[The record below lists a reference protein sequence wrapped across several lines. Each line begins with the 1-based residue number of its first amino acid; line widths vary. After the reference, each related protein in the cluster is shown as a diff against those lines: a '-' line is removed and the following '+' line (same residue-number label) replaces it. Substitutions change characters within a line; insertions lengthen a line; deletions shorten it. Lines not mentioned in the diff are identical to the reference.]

1 MGWQESFA
9 NVFGPGLLGG
19 TCFGDLCQVL
29 RDNRVRVHPLRLT
42 RLLSA
47 LQCSVMTSLH
57 RRLEETRFASKWRH
71 VEVSA
76 PVFILGHWRSG
87 TTHLHNLLTQ
97 DDRFAFPNLY
107 QVLNPHTF
115 LTTERINTRLTSFL
129 LPDTR
134 FGLDNIRLH
143 WKIPYEDEFAL
154 AVACARSSYLSWVWP
169 RSHKSYDRY
178 LTMRSVSEEDVR
190 IWRDS
195 LMTFAKK
202 LTFKYQKPLILKSP
216 AHTCRVKLLL
226 DLFPGARFVHVHRN
240 PYTVFSSTRH
250 LDVVALRGW
259 TMQTTKSVDW
269 DARII
274 RRYAEMYDAFFE
286 EVPLIPSGQFHE
298 IRFED
303 LEQDPIRVVRSI
315 YEALQLPDFAVSE
328 TALREYVSS
337 LSGYQKN
344 TYPEVSDSLRVRIAR
359 KWQRCFQQWG
369 YSS

>member
-19 TCFGDLCQVL
+19 ACFGDLCQVL
-29 RDNRVRVHPLRLT
+29 RENRVRVHPLRFV

-47 LQCSVMTSLH
+47 LQCSVMNSMQ
-57 RRLEETRFASKWRH
+57 RRLEEARFASKWRD
-71 VEVSA
+71 VEVSS

-129 LPDTR
+129 LPATR
-134 FGLDNIRLH
+134 FGLDNVRLH
-143 WKIPYEDEFAL
+143 WKVPYEDEFAL
-154 AVACARSSYLSWVWP
+154 ATACARSPYLSWVWP
-169 RSHKSYDRY
+169 SSHQSYDRY

-190 IWRDS
+190 IWQAS
-195 LMTFAKK
+195 LMTFTKK
-202 LTFKYQKPLILKSP
+202 LTFKYEKPLILKSP
-216 AHTCRVKLLL
+216 THTCRVRLLL
-226 DLFPGARFVHVHRN
+226 NLFPDARFVHVHRD
-240 PYTVFSSTRH
+240 PYTVFSSTRR

-259 TMQTTKSVDW
+259 TMQAAKAVDW

-274 RRYAEMYDAFFE
+274 RRYKEMYEAFFGE
-286 EVPLIPSGQFHE
+286 LQLIPPGQFHE

-303 LEQDPIRVVRSI
+303 LEQDPIRVVEST

-328 TALREYVSS
+328 TAVRTYVNSV
-337 LSGYQKN
+337 SGYQKN
-344 TYPEVSDSLRVRIAR
+344 THPDLSGSLRVRIASE
-359 KWQRCFQQWG
+359 WLRCFEQWG
-369 YSS
+369 YST